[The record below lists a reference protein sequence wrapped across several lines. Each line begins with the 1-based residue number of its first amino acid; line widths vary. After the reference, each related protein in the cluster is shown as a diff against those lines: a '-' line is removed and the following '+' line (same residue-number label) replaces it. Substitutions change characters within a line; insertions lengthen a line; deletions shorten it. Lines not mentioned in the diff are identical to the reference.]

1 MSKLVAG
8 IDVSKDNLDIH
19 LDGEDRR
26 LPNNRD
32 GFRAIAKWFG
42 RKGLVRVILEATG
55 RYHRALLQSLHAK
68 GFAVTVVNPRQSR
81 DFAKASGRL
90 AKTDR
95 VDARMLA
102 AFGAAFPD
110 MAPAEPRG
118 RFLDDLGDML
128 VAREHLV
135 DQRAQDRQILSE
147 LGDPVSRSRLPRLVA
162 WIDKA
167 IATYDR
173 EIEKLI
179 AGDSAH
185 AESYRILMSIP
196 GIGPVTAAALI
207 CWMDEL
213 GSIGGRQAAALI
225 GVAPFARD
233 SGAMK
238 GARHISGGRKRPRDV
253 LFMAAMTAM
262 AWNPD
267 MKALYGRLRER
278 GKHHKVAL
286 VAVMRK
292 LIVTANALLRDGR
305 MWLERAPG

>member
-42 RKGLVRVILEATG
+42 GKDVDRVILEATG

-68 GFAVTVVNPRQSR
+68 GFAVCVVNPRQSR
-81 DFAKASGRL
+81 DFARASGKL

-95 VDARMLA
+95 VDARVLA
-102 AFGAAFPD
+102 AFGAAFAGLPLTQ
-110 MAPAEPRG
+110 PRDSL
-118 RFLDDLGDML
+118 LDDLGDML
-128 VAREHLV
+128 VAREHMV
-135 DQRAQDRQILSE
+135 DQRTDTRQILSQ
-147 LGDPVSRSRLPRLVA
+147 LGEPVSRKALLGLIASL
-162 WIDKA
+162 DKA
-167 IATYDR
+167 IARLDLR
-173 EIEKLI
+173 IGKLI

-185 AESYRILMSIP
+185 AESYRILTSIP

-207 CWMDEL
+207 SWMAEL
-213 GSIGGRQAAALI
+213 GSIGNRQAAALI

-233 SGAMK
+233 SGVHS
-238 GARHISGGRKRPRDV
+238 GARHVAGGRRRPRD
-253 LFMAAMTAM
+253 LLYMAALSAKSH
-262 AWNPD
+262 NPQ
-267 MKALYGRLRER
+267 MIMIYQRLRER
-278 GKHHKVAL
+278 GKHHNVAL

-305 MWLERAPG
+305 TWSERAPA